1 MRVRLRKSPS
11 RLVAVAAAAFLL
23 AACGSEEPVSPFA
36 PTDPAGRLF
45 EPGHVVEVAIEMPPA
60 DWDVLRRQTRSWWDV
75 AAADGKACLV
85 QPFAKP
91 FDWFT
96 ASVTVDGVRRDRV
109 AVRKKGFLGS
119 LNEERPALKV
129 RLDRFV
135 EGQTLSGLKRLT
147 LNNSVQDPTWLKQC
161 LSYRVFE
168 KAGLPVPY
176 CNFAHVTVNGRD
188 LGLYVHLESV
198 DRRWVR
204 RYFPK
209 DEGDLWEGE
218 FSDFRTE
225 WLGTF
230 EKKGDVEDDDQAQ
243 VDRGSLAEVAGAV
256 SSSTPDGQVRAR
268 LEELV
273 DFDGFM
279 RFWAAEKVLEHWDG
293 YANNVNNFFLYRDPA
308 TSRFVFAPAGT
319 DQITVPDPFSGTK
332 PPVSVY
338 ATGVLSNRLYAI
350 PETRQLYAAKIRE
363 VLDRAF
369 DEADLLA
376 EIDRMQA
383 VVAPVLARSGPE
395 VVAAQAKAVGEL
407 RVWVR
412 ERRAILLKDLE
423 GGPPEWKQ
431 PLKQSICVDLAGEI
445 EGAFGTSFGT
455 NREPDAF
462 RTGNGALAGVY
473 RRVPLSVRRVGSQ
486 AGYDKNAQADPW
498 PVVDLTAEAG
508 NGTYYTLW
516 VGVNPERFRA
526 GESGPFDGTFAWGG
540 MGSWNPTT
548 QRWTYLG
555 GFVDGWL
562 EIDRAGLGPGSPVS
576 GRFRARVI
584 QW

>member
-1 MRVRLRKSPS
+1 M
-11 RLVAVAAAAFLL
+11 AAGAATFIL
-23 AACGSEEPVSPFA
+23 AACGSNEPVSPFA

-45 EPGHVVEVAIEMPPA
+45 EPGHVVEVAIEMAPA

-75 AAADGKACLV
+75 AAAENKACLV

-91 FDWFT
+91 FDWFSAT
-96 ASVTVDGVRRDRV
+96 VTVDGVRRDRV

-129 RLDRFV
+129 RFDRFV

-176 CNFAHVTVNGRD
+176 CNFAHVTLNGRD

-230 EKKGDVEDDDQAQ
+230 EKKGEVEDDDQTQ
-243 VDRGSLAEVAGAV
+243 VDRRSLADVAGAV
-256 SSSTPDGQVRAR
+256 ASSTPDAQVRAR

-319 DQITVPDPFSGTK
+319 DQITVPDPFSATK

-338 ATGVLSNRLYAI
+338 ATGVVSNRLYAI
-350 PETRQLYAAKIRE
+350 PETRQLYAAKVRE
-363 VLDRAF
+363 ILDRAF

-383 VVAPVLARSGPE
+383 VVAPVLARSGPD
-395 VVAAQAKAVGEL
+395 VVAAQAKAVGDL
-407 RVWVR
+407 RAWVR
-412 ERRAILLKDLE
+412 GRREILLKDLA
-423 GGPPEWKQ
+423 GGPPDWTQ

-445 EGAFGTSFGT
+445 QGAFGTSFGT

-462 RTGNGALAGVY
+462 RTGNGALSGVY
-473 RRVPLSVRRVGSQ
+473 RKTPLSVRRVGSQ
-486 AGYDKNAQADPW
+486 AGYDKNAQASPW
-498 PVVDLTAEAG
+498 PVVDITAEAAD
-508 NGTYYTLW
+508 GTYYTLW
-516 VGVNPERFRA
+516 VGVNPQHFEA
-526 GESGPFDGTFAWGG
+526 GAVGPFDGAFAWGG
-540 MGSWNPTT
+540 IGNWNPRTSK
-548 QRWTYLG
+548 WTYLG
-555 GFVDGWL
+555 GFVDGGL
-562 EIDRAGLGPGSPVS
+562 EIDRASLAAGGAVS